1 MRALKRW
8 IEVAGIESGPLLR
21 GVDRHG
27 NVSKRRLSDR
37 AVALVVK
44 RAAER
49 AGLDPSDYSGHSL
62 RAGFVTTAAANGAS
76 ERAIARQTGHAPGST
91 VLRVYHRHASSFT
104 DNAVS
109 TLGL

>member
-1 MRALKRW
+1 VRALRAW
-8 IEVAGIESGPLLR
+8 ISVAGITDGPIFR
-21 GVDRHG
+21 PVDRHG
-27 NVSKRRLSDR
+27 NIAPSRLSGK

-49 AGLDPSDYSGHSL
+49 ADLDPSAYSGHSL

-76 ERAIARQTGHAPGST
+76 ERAIARQSGHAAGST
-91 VLRVYHRHASSFT
+91 VLRQYVRHASAFT

-109 TLGL
+109 VVGL